1 MQKYWILR
9 QIRARPRLLSSFVFG
24 ILLLLVLAPAFIDQR
39 VTRALIA
46 WNGGTVLYIVLIT
59 VMMVRSSRER
69 MQLRAQREDEGQ
81 YVVLGLVVLAVI
93 ASLAAIAGELA
104 VAKDLHGG
112 AKTAHV
118 ALAAVTV
125 VSSWAFMHVS
135 FALHYA
141 HIFYAAVAQD
151 EEPGLNFPGKDEP
164 GYGDFFY
171 FAAII
176 GTSGQTADV
185 SFTTSALRRLG
196 SAHCII
202 AFFFN
207 TAVLALAINIAASAL
222 SG

>member
-1 MQKYWILR
+1 VHKYWILR
-9 QIRARPRLLSSFVFG
+9 QIRMRPRLLTSAAVG
-24 ILLLLVLAPAFIDQR
+24 ILVLMLVSPAFIDQP
-39 VTRALIA
+39 VTRALLA

-59 VMMVRSSRER
+59 AMMVRSSRER

-81 YVVLGLVVLAVI
+81 YVVLGLVVLAVV

-118 ALAAVTV
+118 TLAAVTV
-125 VSSWAFMHVS
+125 LSSWAFMHLT

-141 HIFYAAVAQD
+141 HVFYSAVARGD
-151 EEPGLNFPGKDEP
+151 EPGLEFPGKDEP

-207 TAVLALAINIAASAL
+207 TAVLALAINIAASAF